1 MTFIPVVFI
10 SHLNLKICCLMMNKK
25 LKIIS
30 YVVLCAAMCLFIIV
44 ASAHSGKTD
53 SYGGHYDNSSG
64 EYHYHHG
71 YSAHQHEDIDGDG
84 IVDCPFDF
92 DDKTNHNDSY
102 NNDTVSDNTQ
112 NMVQSNKLS
121 FGDIILIVF
130 KIIGISSL
138 ILVLGCSVLY
148 LIFHLFL
155 NRFIIL
161 FCNKILKKD
170 ISESTCNKISI
181 VSSIVV
187 ATTIVSI
194 IVLSNEGII

>member
-1 MTFIPVVFI
+1 MK
-10 SHLNLKICCLMMNKK
+10 KIVSIL
-25 LKIIS
+25 LLIT
-30 YVVLCAAMCLFIIV
+30 VLLSMLAF
-44 ASAHSGKTD
+44 AHSGRTD
-53 SYGGHYDNSSG
+53 SYGGHWNHSTG
-64 EYHYHHG
+64 TYHYHHG
-71 YSAHQHEDIDGDG
+71 YSAHQHDDIDGDG

-112 NMVQSNKLS
+112 NMVQSNKLT

-138 ILVLGCSVLY
+138 ILLLGCSVVY

-155 NRFIIL
+155 NQLIIL
-161 FCNKILKKD
+161 FCKKILKKD

-181 VSSIVV
+181 VSSIAVV
-187 ATTIVSI
+187 ATIVSI

>member
-1 MTFIPVVFI
+1 MKKRLLI
-10 SHLNLKICCLMMNKK
+10 ICIA
-25 LKIIS
+25 IIS
-30 YVVLCAAMCLFIIV
+30 SLLFTIF

-71 YSAHQHEDIDGDG
+71 YSAHQHDDIDGDG

-112 NMVQSNKLS
+112 NMVQSNKLT

-138 ILVLGCSVLY
+138 ILLLGCSVVY

-155 NRFIIL
+155 NQLIIL
-161 FCNKILKKD
+161 FCKKILKKD

-181 VSSIVV
+181 VSSIAVV
-187 ATTIVSI
+187 ATIVSI

>member
-1 MTFIPVVFI
+1 
-10 SHLNLKICCLMMNKK
+10 MNKK

-112 NMVQSNKLS
+112 NMVQRNKLS
-121 FGDIILIVF
+121 FGDIILIVL

-181 VSSIVV
+181 VSSIAV
-187 ATTIVSI
+187 AVTIVSI
-194 IVLSNEGII
+194 IVLSNEGLL